1 MTEFL
6 TPDAVERLRAHADA
20 RIAAGDMPGV
30 AVAVT
35 GVDGAESLLVVG
47 DADLAGTPL
56 RSDHLLQIGSI
67 SKSFAAICALQLEAE
82 GVISLDDPLVDHLPW
97 FQVGGG
103 HGPITLRQLLMH
115 RSGLPMGNDP
125 GPSSLGLVA
134 ELAAAET
141 EWEPGTRFWYS
152 NVGYD
157 ALGFALEARAG
168 LPFPEL
174 LRRRVLEPLGMH
186 ESVAN
191 IAAAD
196 RSRLA
201 DGHDG
206 LHPDMPW
213 HPGFGLVTAP
223 FAPSE
228 GASGSILST
237 AGDMARY
244 VRHLLARGPVGFDR
258 MIDGVPDD
266 EGEPYGLGLRISQRD
281 GHTIVAHSGGMV
293 GYVAQMLC
301 DMDDEVGAIALTN
314 GPAGATT
321 VAEYALDLA
330 RAQTAQAALPDPP
343 ADEGLDLGE
352 RAGRY
357 GPITVDAEG
366 IHASGRDGDLRKSV
380 DDVYKTDHPDLCAAF
395 VRFGRSTGG
404 RVDHLMWGDDWYAGE
419 GYAGPD
425 EFPHPPEWA
434 AFPGLYRSHNPWI
447 PAIRVTLCRG
457 ELAME
462 QSSYGRMPL
471 EPHPTGGFAMT
482 TPEGRLP
489 ERLRLSAVIDGRAQR
504 VESGA
509 CVLYRAAAS

>member
-1 MTEFL
+1 MAQHEL
-6 TPDAVERLRAHADA
+6 LSPDAVERLRAHAEA

-35 GVDGAESLLVVG
+35 SVDGAESVLVVG
-47 DADLAGTPL
+47 HADLAGTPL

-67 SKSFAAICALQLEAE
+67 SKSFAAVCALQLEAE
-82 GVISLDDPLVDHLPW
+82 SVLSLDDPLVGHLPW

-103 HGPITLRQLLMH
+103 HGPITLRHLLMH

-134 ELAAAET
+134 ELAPAET

-152 NVGYD
+152 NIGYD
-157 ALGFALEARAG
+157 ALGFVLEARAG

-196 RSRLA
+196 RGRLA

-244 VRHLLARGPVGFDR
+244 VRHLLARGAVGFDR
-258 MIDGVPDD
+258 MTDGVPDD
-266 EGEPYGLGLRISQRD
+266 EGEPYGFGLRVYSARRPHRRRPLWRD
-281 GHTIVAHSGGMV
+281 G
-293 GYVAQMLC
+293 
-301 DMDDEVGAIALTN
+301 
-314 GPAGATT
+314 
-321 VAEYALDLA
+321 
-330 RAQTAQAALPDPP
+330 
-343 ADEGLDLGE
+343 
-352 RAGRY
+352 
-357 GPITVDAEG
+357 
-366 IHASGRDGDLRKSV
+366 
-380 DDVYKTDHPDLCAAF
+380 
-395 VRFGRSTGG
+395 
-404 RVDHLMWGDDWYAGE
+404 
-419 GYAGPD
+419 
-425 EFPHPPEWA
+425 
-434 AFPGLYRSHNPWI
+434 
-447 PAIRVTLCRG
+447 
-457 ELAME
+457 
-462 QSSYGRMPL
+462 
-471 EPHPTGGFAMT
+471 
-482 TPEGRLP
+482 
-489 ERLRLSAVIDGRAQR
+489 RLRRADAVRHGR
-504 VESGA
+504 
-509 CVLYRAAAS
+509 

>member
-1 MTEFL
+1 
-6 TPDAVERLRAHADA
+6 
-20 RIAAGDMPGV
+20 
-30 AVAVT
+30 
-35 GVDGAESLLVVG
+35 
-47 DADLAGTPL
+47 
-56 RSDHLLQIGSI
+56 
-67 SKSFAAICALQLEAE
+67 
-82 GVISLDDPLVDHLPW
+82 
-97 FQVGGG
+97 
-103 HGPITLRQLLMH
+103 MH

-152 NVGYD
+152 NIGYD

-244 VRHLLARGPVGFDR
+244 VRHLLARGPCGFDR

-266 EGEPYGLGLRISQRD
+266 EGEPYGFGLRVTQRD
-281 GHTIVAHSGGMV
+281 GHTVVAHSGGMV

-330 RAQTAQAALPDPP
+330 RAQKAQAASADPP
-343 ADEGLDLGE
+343 ADGRSTSASEPAV
-352 RAGRY
+352 RADHRRRGRHRAR
-357 GPITVDAEG
+357 GATG
-366 IHASGRDGDLRKSV
+366 ISASPSTTLQDRPPR
-380 DDVYKTDHPDLCAAF
+380 LCADF
-395 VRFGRSTGG
+395 VRFGRSAGG
-404 RVDHLMWGDDWYAGE
+404 RVDHSSSGDDWYPARGTPARRVPAPARMGAYPASTARTTRGFRRCASRSAGASWP
-419 GYAGPD
+419 GAVGLR
-425 EFPHPPEWA
+425 PHA
-434 AFPGLYRSHNPWI
+434 AR
-447 PAIRVTLCRG
+447 
-457 ELAME
+457 
-462 QSSYGRMPL
+462 
-471 EPHPTGGFAMT
+471 PHPTGGFART

-489 ERLRLSAVIDGRAQR
+489 ERLQVRQRGRRPRTAAGRRRVRPLPRDAVLEAAHAARQGRRRCPKPPVNGQSDVATCTSRRWLTAIGSALAQDPHPLTDPPA
-504 VESGA
+504 ESSA
-509 CVLYRAAAS
+509 EPFDR